1 MEQNILWKT
10 SRNSALLLMTL
21 MMGSSCSLIPTKQI
35 EVVAKPMERTIVQP
49 IMPREI
55 DLREVMWLTITP
67 ENFEEQFA
75 LIEAQE
81 GELVFLAMTIPDYET
96 MAYNM
101 QELKRYITEL
111 KDVVVYYREV
121 TTADLSN
128 GESNTKQ

>member
-10 SRNSALLLMTL
+10 SKNSALLLMTL
-21 MMGSSCSLIPTKQI
+21 TMVSNCSLLPTKQI
-35 EVVAKPMERTIVQP
+35 EVSAKPIERTIVQP

-55 DLREVMWLTITP
+55 DLREVRWLTITP
-67 ENFEEQFA
+67 ENYEEQFA
-75 LIEAQE
+75 IIEAQE

-111 KDVVVYYREV
+111 KDVVVYYRKV
-121 TTADLSN
+121 TTADLTN
-128 GESNTKQ
+128 GDTNN

>member
-1 MEQNILWKT
+1 
-10 SRNSALLLMTL
+10 MTL

-35 EVVAKPMERTIVQP
+35 EVVAKPMERQIVQP

-55 DLREVMWLTITP
+55 DLKEVMWLTITP
-67 ENFEEQFA
+67 ENFQEQFA
-75 LIEAQE
+75 VIEAQE
-81 GELVFLAMTIPDYET
+81 GELVFLAMTIPDYEV

-121 TTADLSN
+121 TTADLKN
-128 GESNTKQ
+128 ESNTNK

>member
-1 MEQNILWKT
+1 
-10 SRNSALLLMTL
+10 

-55 DLREVMWLTITP
+55 DLKEVRWLTITP
-67 ENFEEQFA
+67 ENFQEQFKV
-75 LIEAQE
+75 IEEQE
-81 GELVFLAMTIPDYET
+81 GELVFLAMTIPDYEV

-111 KDVVVYYREV
+111 KDVVVYYRTV
-121 TTADLSN
+121 TTEDVSVSKEPN
-128 GESNTKQ
+128 

>member
-10 SRNSALLLMTL
+10 SKNSAILLMTL
-21 MMGSSCSLIPTKQI
+21 TMVSNCSLLPTRTL
-35 EVVAKPMERTIVQP
+35 EVSAKPIERTIVQP

-55 DLREVMWLTITP
+55 DLREVRWLTITP

-75 LIEAQE
+75 LIEEQE

-111 KDVVVYYREV
+111 KDVVVYYRKV
-121 TTADLSN
+121 TTEDISAKKTD
-128 GESNTKQ
+128 